1 MKLTAV
7 DLSFGIIGDF
17 KVSKSGD
24 IEDTSK
30 DKYQSLRQEI
40 RTRLMG
46 STGDWGINY
55 PIHTNLRRFIGQRN
69 TPELADELRNRIV
82 AALTDDLFILAG
94 YLKVRVVP
102 ISPSNLFVKL
112 TVSVPD
118 LDDGLSEFFI
128 YDTTEHGLAL
138 AKG

>member
-55 PIHTNLRRFIGQRN
+55 PIHTNLRRFIGQEIQRCIQ
-69 TPELADELRNRIV
+69 L
-82 AALTDDLFILAG
+82 LFIRIIAWFIG
-94 YLKVRVVP
+94 QKITYL
-102 ISPSNLFVKL
+102 N
-112 TVSVPD
+112 
-118 LDDGLSEFFI
+118 
-128 YDTTEHGLAL
+128 
-138 AKG
+138 